1 MKDPNQQPEG
11 MNLAEALALAGAG
24 DLVKAYLTDT
34 SQTEDAEILA
44 SALRKFKRA
53 IKFSVRE
60 ALPPDAQTMAA
71 FAEALSDRKGPED
84 AHLN

>member
-1 MKDPNQQPEG
+1 MKDPNQPPEG
-11 MNLAEALALAGAG
+11 MNLAEALALSGAG

-34 SQTEDAEILA
+34 GQTEDAEVLA
-44 SALRKFKRA
+44 SALRKFKDA
-53 IKFSVRE
+53 VKFAVRD

-71 FAEALSDRKGPED
+71 FAEALSDRKGRED

>member
-1 MKDPNQQPEG
+1 MKDPNKPPEG

-34 SQTEDAEILA
+34 GQTEDAEVLA
-44 SALRKFKRA
+44 SALRKFKQT
-53 IKFSVRE
+53 IKFAVKD
-60 ALPPDAQTMAA
+60 ALPPDAGTMAA
-71 FAEALSDRKGPED
+71 FMEALSDRKGRED